1 MFWHQW
7 LAFHI
12 HYFCFKTCCASTGWR
27 WPCEVSSA
35 GVMAASELQFME
47 ETMISMAIPLTVI
60 AEINIFLFVD
70 SLWSVEWKRHSLSE
84 YPKLK
89 QWIREK
95 SFALHTMHI
104 HAQPRPG
111 LICSGSAA
119 WSNADVWTIPYMASL
134 ERNNAQLR
142 HPRQGKWNLY
152 IVHIWCYLHFT
163 SSIYKYICL
172 LMLLYIH
179 SRIINHRGVMWSSH
193 CLHPMYF

>member
-1 MFWHQW
+1 MFWHQR

-47 ETMISMAIPLTVI
+47 VLHDLHGDSFNSDRWDQYIFVCGISFDHWSGKDIPYQSI
-60 AEINIFLFVD
+60 Q
-70 SLWSVEWKRHSLSE
+70 SWSSGSGKC
-84 YPKLK
+84 
-89 QWIREK
+89 
-95 SFALHTMHI
+95 FALHTMHI

-163 SSIYKYICL
+163 SSISIFVC
-172 LMLLYIH
+172 
-179 SRIINHRGVMWSSH
+179 
-193 CLHPMYF
+193 